1 MHCSVL
7 PGASMPNHVHLMCAL
22 FAVCAQDHWE
32 APYKYDNRR
41 YYGNMYMHHIGQE
54 EGATM
59 DGLLEVLTKDPIQN
73 RYTSITVVMCPKSQ
87 EIQSFDVYTEP
98 GPGVCDSVDGQ
109 CTVGGRS

>member
-1 MHCSVL
+1 
-7 PGASMPNHVHLMCAL
+7 
-22 FAVCAQDHWE
+22 
-32 APYKYDNRR
+32 
-41 YYGNMYMHHIGQE
+41 
-54 EGATM
+54 M